1 MNKQLKLIMKI
12 IIRGLESII
21 NILLLPAYYLCGIFH
36 KNKKIWIFCS
46 WFGQRYSDN
55 SRIFYEYINKF
66 HPEIKSVWLSKNKVI
81 IKKLRKEGK
90 IAYHSYS
97 VCGLWNSFR
106 ASKIFSTT
114 GGEMSLFFC
123 RNVEYYALWHGM
135 PLKKILNDDVH
146 FGGQKYYILSRK
158 KIAFALRKIFPWKNF
173 LEQKKLFTITNS
185 DYFVQFLKTSFNL
198 KEDKILRTGSPRCD
212 ALFFNKN
219 DVLIEKIRNDFR
231 ECRIILYMP
240 TFRTGAWT
248 KEPFN
253 PFEKKYFFDIK
264 FFSDFLEQENLI
276 FMYKPHYIDLELG
289 FKKNICNRFF
299 FITDES
305 YNELYNFIGQIDI
318 LLTDYSSIYFDFIST
333 KKDVILLPFDLEEY
347 LITSR
352 SHYFE
357 YSELEGVKAN
367 NWIEFYEIVRR
378 KKYFP
383 ICEEMRKKYAAF
395 LDGKCCEKLWT
406 IVGK

>member
-1 MNKQLKLIMKI
+1 
-12 IIRGLESII
+12 
-21 NILLLPAYYLCGIFH
+21 
-36 KNKKIWIFCS
+36 
-46 WFGQRYSDN
+46 
-55 SRIFYEYINKF
+55 
-66 HPEIKSVWLSKNKVI
+66 
-81 IKKLRKEGK
+81 
-90 IAYHSYS
+90 
-97 VCGLWNSFR
+97 
-106 ASKIFSTT
+106 
-114 GGEMSLFFC
+114 
-123 RNVEYYALWHGM
+123 
-135 PLKKILNDDVH
+135 
-146 FGGQKYYILSRK
+146 
-158 KIAFALRKIFPWKNF
+158 
-173 LEQKKLFTITNS
+173 
-185 DYFVQFLKTSFNL
+185 
-198 KEDKILRTGSPRCD
+198 
-212 ALFFNKN
+212 
-219 DVLIEKIRNDFR
+219 
-231 ECRIILYMP
+231 MP